1 MPGRAGGTEVLRPG
15 VATSDRE
22 VVAVRD
28 ALKGYL
34 QLASGLT
41 EVTKARATAAA
52 RALAVQGEATA
63 SQVGALADELLA
75 SSRNNRDAVREIVRG
90 EVERAVRGL
99 GLATAAEVRD
109 LADRLSRLER
119 AGAQP
124 PTAPGRSTTG
134 PTTGRT
140 TGPASAP
147 TTGARAGRRR
157 GAAQAASMGKA
168 AKAAKAARTTK
179 ATKAARATRAGTAD
193 TVRNGAPTGSS
204 T

>member
-1 MPGRAGGTEVLRPG
+1 MLGRARGTVGLRPG
-15 VATSDRE
+15 VVTSDRE

-52 RALAVQGEATA
+52 RALAAQGEATA

-109 LADRLSRLER
+109 LADRLFRLER
-119 AGAQP
+119 LGAQP

-140 TGPASAP
+140 SGPTS
-147 TTGARAGRRR
+147 GARAGRGR
-157 GAAQAASMGKA
+157 GAAQAASPGKA
-168 AKAAKAARTTK
+168 AKTARTTK
-179 ATKAARATRAGTAD
+179 ATKAARATRAGTTNTASS
-193 TVRNGAPTGSS
+193 GPTGSS

>member
-1 MPGRAGGTEVLRPG
+1 M
-15 VATSDRE
+15 
-22 VVAVRD
+22 RD

-52 RALAVQGEATA
+52 RALAAQGEATA

-109 LADRLSRLER
+109 LADRLFRLER
-119 AGAQP
+119 LGAQ
-124 PTAPGRSTTG
+124 TSTRSGRSTTEPPAGRPTG
-134 PTTGRT
+134 PTGGPTSAAGTG
-140 TGPASAP
+140 G
-147 TTGARAGRRR
+147 RR
-157 GAAQAASMGKA
+157 GAVKA
-168 AKAAKAARTTK
+168 AAGKTAAPGKTTKAARTTRANTATT
-179 ATKAARATRAGTAD
+179 ATKATPATKSTRATSAGAAHPASS
-193 TVRNGAPTGSS
+193 GGPTGSS
-204 T
+204 A